1 LKDRLIRATS
11 HIRKRPD
18 PLLEHVDEAFF
29 RIWRDIDDEE
39 SLDVD
44 EIVVRDAFLEF
55 MQSVMSGYKECLKDP
70 GENATEFSHSKV
82 FFEFDKFLMKK
93 DALNKQHHFIN
104 RLVQTTSFGN
114 YIECRSLGR
123 SEFDP

>member
-1 LKDRLIRATS
+1 LIGIPSQIFERASAEISEEVTIVNLDCNSVHPVDSTLVKNSYRGFKTLKDRLIRATS

-18 PLLEHVDEAFF
+18 PLLDHVDEAFF

-55 MQSVMSGYKECLKDP
+55 M
-70 GENATEFSHSKV
+70 
-82 FFEFDKFLMKK
+82 
-93 DALNKQHHFIN
+93 
-104 RLVQTTSFGN
+104 
-114 YIECRSLGR
+114 
-123 SEFDP
+123 